1 MQLDEKKME
10 NRNHKDSLFIDL
22 FCKDKLV
29 GKKNFIS
36 LYNALHNTNL
46 DLEHT
51 KLEEVNIENVL
62 YMALS
67 NDIAMLVDNRLVVLV
82 EHQSTINENMPLRL
96 LEYVS
101 RIYEQLV
108 PSEDRY
114 EKKMIKIPYPEFFVF
129 YNGTEDYPV
138 ETELKL
144 SDAFIFPDEK
154 YNVKNKDFSLEIKV
168 RIVNINSDK
177 NSPILK
183 QCKKLE
189 EYSLLIDYIRES
201 KKENPKAP
209 LEQAI
214 NKALQNGVLSEY
226 LKRKSTEVRN
236 MLIAEYSY
244 ETDIKV
250 QRREAYREGLAEG
263 IEQGISQGAEQT
275 KIETAKKLLKDNL
288 PIEQIAK
295 YTDLPLEK
303 VQELTKEIEVI
314 EK

>member
-1 MQLDEKKME
+1 ME

-22 FCKDKLV
+22 FCKDKE
-29 GKKNFIS
+29 GKQNFIS

-46 DLEHT
+46 DLAT
-51 KLEEVNIENVL
+51 TTVQEVNIENVL
-62 YMALS
+62 YT
-67 NDIAMLVDNRLVVLV
+67 MLVDNRLVVLV

-138 ETELKL
+138 ETELRL

-154 YNVKNKDFSLEIKV
+154 YNVKSSDLTIEIKV
-168 RIVNINSDK
+168 KIININSDK
-177 NSPILK
+177 QSPILK

-226 LKRKSTEVRN
+226 LKRKSTEIRN

-263 IEQGISQGAEQT
+263 IEQGAERN
-275 KIETAKKLLKDNL
+275 KIETAKNMIQKNIPL
-288 PIEQIAK
+288 ETIAEC
-295 YTDLPLEK
+295 TALPLEK
-303 VQELTKEIEVI
+303 VQELATIS
-314 EK
+314 

>member
-1 MQLDEKKME
+1 ME

-22 FCKDKLV
+22 FCKDKD
-29 GKKNFIS
+29 GKQNFIS

-46 DLEHT
+46 DLAT
-51 KLEEVNIENVL
+51 TTVQEVNIENVL

-67 NDIAMLVDNRLVVLV
+67 NDIAMLVDNKLVVLV

-138 ETELKL
+138 ETELRL

-154 YNVKNKDFSLEIKV
+154 YNIKNKDFSLEIKV

-177 NSPILK
+177 QSPILK

-201 KKENPKAP
+201 KKQNPKAP

-263 IEQGISQGAEQT
+263 IEQGAERN
-275 KIETAKKLLKDNL
+275 KIETAKNMIHKNIPL
-288 PIEQIAK
+288 ETIAEC
-295 YTDLPLEK
+295 TELPLEK
-303 VQELTKEIEVI
+303 VQELATIS
-314 EK
+314 